1 MVKRISTIS
10 SQNISKI
17 QPPSGHLPWE
27 ARSVCLVRSAWPSNM
42 DSSHHIIIYV
52 HTCMHAQ
59 TAVPGVGGGGIS
71 CMHRQQ
77 SLGGGGGISCMH
89 SSPGG
94 IFYAFRKRREEPTE
108 VATQH
113 MQE

>member
-1 MVKRISTIS
+1 
-10 SQNISKI
+10 
-17 QPPSGHLPWE
+17 
-27 ARSVCLVRSAWPSNM
+27 M

-77 SLGGGGGISCMH
+77 SLGGGGISCMH